1 MAKRDCYEILGLSSD
16 SSSEEIKK
24 TYRRLALKY
33 HPDRNPGDKEA
44 EEKFKEAAEA
54 YSILIDPEKKS
65 IYDRFGYEGLR
76 GQGINGFSGFNS
88 SIFEEFE
95 DILGDFFGFGFG
107 DFFGTRKR
115 RKAGYPSRGRDL
127 VLELEISLR
136 EAAFSAEK
144 EIRINRAEICHECH
158 GTKMRPG
165 TQKNICPYCHGKG
178 EVRMQQGFFML
189 SRTCSHCNG
198 TGEIIS
204 YPCKLCKGSG
214 KIKEKRNLKIKI
226 PQGVAEG
233 MKLRIVGEGEA
244 GDRGASRGD
253 LYVII
258 HIKKHEFFERENDD
272 LLCEISIPFVQASLG
287 VTVKVPTLDGKES
300 LKIPPGTQPGEIFKL
315 KGKGIRNFQ
324 GYKKGDLFV
333 KINIRTPKN
342 LTKKQ
347 KEFLRAFAQ
356 SRDEDVE
363 LTRSNMFGGTKNIFH

>member
-165 TQKNICPYCHGKG
+165 T
-178 EVRMQQGFFML
+178 
-189 SRTCSHCNG
+189 
-198 TGEIIS
+198 
-204 YPCKLCKGSG
+204 
-214 KIKEKRNLKIKI
+214 
-226 PQGVAEG
+226 
-233 MKLRIVGEGEA
+233 
-244 GDRGASRGD
+244 
-253 LYVII
+253 
-258 HIKKHEFFERENDD
+258 
-272 LLCEISIPFVQASLG
+272 
-287 VTVKVPTLDGKES
+287 
-300 LKIPPGTQPGEIFKL
+300 
-315 KGKGIRNFQ
+315 
-324 GYKKGDLFV
+324 
-333 KINIRTPKN
+333 
-342 LTKKQ
+342 
-347 KEFLRAFAQ
+347 
-356 SRDEDVE
+356 
-363 LTRSNMFGGTKNIFH
+363 

>member
-1 MAKRDCYEILGLSSD
+1 
-16 SSSEEIKK
+16 
-24 TYRRLALKY
+24 
-33 HPDRNPGDKEA
+33 
-44 EEKFKEAAEA
+44 
-54 YSILIDPEKKS
+54 
-65 IYDRFGYEGLR
+65 
-76 GQGINGFSGFNS
+76 
-88 SIFEEFE
+88 
-95 DILGDFFGFGFG
+95 
-107 DFFGTRKR
+107 
-115 RKAGYPSRGRDL
+115 
-127 VLELEISLR
+127 
-136 EAAFSAEK
+136 
-144 EIRINRAEICHECH
+144 
-158 GTKMRPG
+158 
-165 TQKNICPYCHGKG
+165 
-178 EVRMQQGFFML
+178 MQQGFFML

>member
-333 KINIRTPKN
+333 KINIKTPKN